1 MKAFL
6 FAYYVIFVLDVH
18 PEFMRRGWQRRQV
31 YEAASEVAYK
41 TDADP
46 GEGLRMMQI
55 AARETGYDKTAVGK
69 AGERGRW
76 QVLGGNDFS
85 AKEALRRMRVQGM
98 VAFVG
103 CRHAE
108 DKVTLPNGVKTT
120 CQEMV
125 DDRIGPA
132 DRYLTE
138 HRPPTTLQPENGY
151 AGNP

>member
-1 MKAFL
+1 MKALL
-6 FAYYVIFVLDVH
+6 FAYYVLFVLDVH
-18 PEFMRRGWQRRQV
+18 PEFMRHAWQRRKV
-31 YEAASEVAYK
+31 YDTATEVAYK
-41 TDADP
+41 TTAVP
-46 GEGLRMMQI
+46 GEGLRLMQI
-55 AARETGYDKTAVGK
+55 GARETGYDETAVGK
-69 AGERGRW
+69 RGERGRW

-108 DKVTLPNGVKTT
+108 DHVTLPNGVKTT

-125 DDRIGPA
+125 DNRIGPA
-132 DRYLTE
+132 DRYLAE